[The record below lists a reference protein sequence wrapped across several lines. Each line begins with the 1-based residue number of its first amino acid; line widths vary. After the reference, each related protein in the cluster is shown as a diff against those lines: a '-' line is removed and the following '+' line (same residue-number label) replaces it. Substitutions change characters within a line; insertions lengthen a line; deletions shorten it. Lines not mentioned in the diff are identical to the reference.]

1 MTWDIKQDQIS
12 ITGKETTMFEIY
24 TKRQILNKIAAV
36 FHSLVFFIPVLLK
49 TKLLLKELLLKNLD
63 WVEKI
68 NKKQIDSRKNI
79 QDDLKQIKN
88 MRLLRFIVTD
98 QC

>member
-24 TKRQILNKIAAV
+24 TKRQILNKTAAV

-49 TKLLLKELLLKNLD
+49 TNII
-63 WVEKI
+63 EKFGLGRN
-68 NKKQIDSRKNI
+68 NKQKVN
-79 QDDLKQIKN
+79 
-88 MRLLRFIVTD
+88 
-98 QC
+98 